1 MKRIY
6 LDYAATTPVHP
17 DVLAA
22 MLPYFTEKFGNPSA
36 IHSYGQEVKGAV
48 DDARARLAALIG
60 CRPDELVFTSGGTES
75 DNTALTGV
83 IRALAARKKNHIIT
97 TAVEHHAVLETCE
110 ALEEQ
115 GCVVTVLPV
124 ARDGIVDPAD
134 VKAALTP
141 QTAVISVMH
150 ANNEIGTI
158 QPVAEISKIAR
169 EAGVVFHTDAVQTV
183 GRIPVSVDDL
193 GVDLLSISSHK
204 LYGPKGIGALY
215 IRPGTPIVPM
225 QHGGAQESGWR
236 AGTENVP
243 GIVGFGKA
251 AGLAGRMM
259 SAEMPR
265 LTALRDRLADG
276 LVAAIP
282 ETYINGHPTQRL
294 PNNVNIGV
302 AYVEGEAILLNLD
315 LMGIAASS
323 GSACSSGSLD
333 PSHVML
339 ALACPPEL
347 ARGSL
352 RFTLGKDTTEED
364 VDKVLE
370 VLPGIVSKLRAMSP
384 IYKPV
389 KEGKS

>member
-17 DVLAA
+17 DVLTA
-22 MLPYFTEKFGNPSA
+22 MLPYFSEKFGNPSA
-36 IHSYGQEVKGAV
+36 IHSFGQEVKGAV
-48 DDARARLAALIG
+48 EDARARVCDLIG
-60 CRPDELVFTSGGTES
+60 CQPDQLIFTSGGTES
-75 DNTALTGV
+75 DNTALGGV
-83 IRALAARKKNHIIT
+83 IRALASQRKNHIIT
-97 TAVEHHAVLETCE
+97 TAIEHHAVLETAE
-110 ALEEQ
+110 ALEED

-124 ARDGIVDPAD
+124 AQDGIVDPAD

-141 QTAVISVMH
+141 QTALISVMH
-150 ANNEIGTI
+150 ANNEIGTV
-158 QPVAEISKIAR
+158 QPLAEISKIAK
-169 EAGVVFHTDAVQTV
+169 EAGVVFHTDAVQTT
-183 GRIPVSVDDL
+183 GRIPVNVDEL

-215 IRPGTPIVPM
+215 IRTGTPILPM
-225 QHGGAQESGWR
+225 QHGGAQERSWR

-243 GIVGFGKA
+243 GIIGFGKA
-251 AGLAGRMM
+251 AEVAARMM
-259 SAEMPR
+259 PAEMPR
-265 LTALRDRLADG
+265 LIALRDRLANG

-352 RFTLGKDTTEED
+352 RFTMGKDTTEAD
-364 VDKVLE
+364 VDRVLE
-370 VLPGIVSKLRAMSP
+370 VLPGIVAKLRAMSP
-384 IYKPV
+384 IYKPAR
-389 KEGKS
+389 EGKS